1 MIAKKLV
8 PTSLVAAL
16 FTPLVSAQEDVW
28 NGLAR
33 SQFDSSASTLR
44 VPCVVVT
51 DENGNSV
58 PGLAPAYALNLLL
71 VSLEEGNERFQ
82 LAEPIQAFSESP
94 ESCLDTLTVSNGGST
109 ATYNTTSTE
118 IDIDAAVFADRFYTL
133 QLQANL
139 SAEGPIEFSVV
150 NATSRDYRRP
160 FYVGELLTAFIPN
173 SPFPTDYIYDD
184 FFIENGLQLMNENLL
199 VFEPGRIRFTCF
211 YDDPSELLNLV
222 DVAASNTRY
231 RLDPALTAAHNGQS
245 FWLSCTV
252 FNLDLNRLEQTIPIL
267 EWSLFFQ

>member
-1 MIAKKLV
+1 MIARKFI

-16 FTPLVSAQEDVW
+16 FTPLVNAQEDVW

-44 VPCVVVT
+44 APCALVE

-82 LAEPIQAFSESP
+82 LAEPIQAFSETP
-94 ESCLDTLTVSNGGST
+94 ESCLDTLAVSNGGST

-133 QLQANL
+133 ELQANL

-150 NATSRDYRRP
+150 NASSRDYRRP
-160 FYVGELLTAFIPN
+160 IYTAELLIAFPPN
-173 SPFPTDYIYDD
+173 PPFTTDYIYDD
-184 FFIENGLQLMNENLL
+184 VFVENGLQLMNENLL
-199 VFEPGRIRFTCF
+199 VFEPGRIRFDCF
-211 YDDPSELLNLV
+211 YDDPSELLDLV
-222 DVAASNTRY
+222 DVVASNTRY
-231 RLDPALTAAHNGQS
+231 RLDPSLTAAHNGQS
-245 FWLSCTV
+245 FTLSCRV
-252 FNLDLNRLEQTIPIL
+252 FNLDLNRLEQTIPVL
-267 EWSLFFQ
+267 EWSIFFQ